1 MNIKFLVKSFVNSK
15 NQRCN
20 LDIHKNEETVFS
32 RQYVEPGILDLD
44 LGPICKDTLIE
55 FIITGKKGSYT
66 LKDSDT
72 AFKIE
77 KLIIGDYD
85 YYTKINLFSNYFTE
99 KGVLRTNGYMGF
111 DGRYVFKFRYPL
123 SKHLLMCDYK
133 QQKY

>member
-20 LDIHKNEETVFS
+20 LEIHKNEEIIFS
-32 RQYVEPGILDLD
+32 RQYVEPGILDLEIGTID
-44 LGPICKDTLIE
+44 KDTLVK

-77 KLIIGDYD
+77 QLIIGDYD

-99 KGVLRTNGYMGF
+99 KEILRTNGYMGF
-111 DGRYVFKFRYPL
+111 DGIYVFKFRYPL

-133 QQKY
+133 Q

>member
-20 LDIHKNEETVFS
+20 LEIHKNKEIIFS
-32 RQYVEPGILDLD
+32 RQYVEPGILDLEIGTID
-44 LGPICKDTLIE
+44 KDTLVK

-77 KLIIGDYD
+77 QLIIGDYD

-99 KGVLRTNGYMGF
+99 KEILRTNGYMGF
-111 DGRYVFKFRYPL
+111 DGIYVFKFRYPL

-133 QQKY
+133 Q